1 MPKQNETSHSRRS
14 DFANDEPIRPEDAAV
29 LDSPVG
35 HEDRHGAEPGF
46 VGADDVD
53 QPIGARPRSE
63 ITGRHDEGAGANDTI
78 DGLSETEELTRS
90 YAEDIPT
97 GDNDEEEEDIPVFE
111 RGRSNTEL

>member
-1 MPKQNETSHSRRS
+1 MPRTTESPNSRPS

-29 LDSPVG
+29 LDSPAG
-35 HEDRHGAEPGF
+35 HEDSHGADPGF
-46 VGADDVD
+46 IGADDVD

-63 ITGRHDEGAGANDTI
+63 ITGRHDEGAGANETI

-97 GDNDEEEEDIPVFE
+97 SDDDEDEEDVPVFE
-111 RGRSNTEL
+111 RGRSSTEL